1 MRFGLVLLA
10 LVGSAQTALAQNGI
24 GNLNAWVESQ
34 LAGAQG
40 ISAYL
45 FLVLGGALASLLP
58 CVYPVYPLTVRFLS
72 SRQSKLGRFAHP
84 LAYYFGL
91 AAVYFGFG
99 IVAAIS
105 GGAFNEILRFPL
117 ANLAIGILFFL
128 LALSTVDLLHLPFF
142 GGQIDSE
149 NQGLGGSFVM
159 GAGAGLLSSACVG
172 PVVVSILISI
182 AGATSGISA
191 AAVASAAFKMFGFG
205 LGVGLPILFIGV
217 FGLALP
223 KGGRWM
229 VWIQRGFALVIAF
242 FAWGYLEKALSGFG
256 FDPRQTQAIV
266 AGALLLIYGAW
277 RFQKSDV
284 PAAERMARSL
294 FGLSAV
300 VGIALIWRGLIPP
313 SVQASQVGATTQPSA
328 LVEQKGAL
336 KWNLSQE
343 AAYAEAKASGK
354 VVFIDFHGDWCTNC
368 KAFQALTQS
377 DQHLNAGLQKAVLLK
392 VYDTSDL
399 FSEYRNDPRFP
410 ELKVGLPFFLITD
423 SGGNILYKTTDFT
436 KTEEMLLFLETN

>member
-1 MRFGLVLLA
+1 MRFALLLITLLA
-10 LVGSAQTALAQNGI
+10 SAQIAEAQSGM
-24 GNLNAWVESQ
+24 GNLNTWVEGR
-34 LAGAQG
+34 LAGSQG
-40 ISAYL
+40 LSSYL

-72 SRQSKLGRFAHP
+72 SRSSKLGRFAHP
-84 LAYYFGL
+84 LAYYIGL

-99 IVAAIS
+99 IIAALS
-105 GGAFNEILRFPL
+105 GGAFNEVLRFPI
-117 ANLAIGILFFL
+117 ANLAIGILFFA
-128 LALSTVDLLHLPFF
+128 LALSTVDLLHLPLF

-149 NQGLGGSFVM
+149 NQGIAGSFAM

-182 AGATSGISA
+182 AGASSGLSA
-191 AAVASAAFKMFGFG
+191 ATVATAAFKMFGFG
-205 LGVGLPILFIGV
+205 LGVGLPILLIGV

-242 FAWGYLEKALSGFG
+242 FAWGYLEKAFSGFG
-256 FDPRQTQAIV
+256 FEPRQSQAVV
-266 AGALLLIYGAW
+266 AGALLLLWGIW
-277 RFQKSDV
+277 KIQKPENTAS
-284 PAAERMARSL
+284 ERMARSL
-294 FGLSAV
+294 FALAAAV
-300 VGIALIWRGLIPP
+300 GVALIFRGLLNSAP
-313 SVQASQVGATTQPSA
+313 SSPASSTAEPSA

-336 KWNLSQE
+336 KWNLNKE

-368 KAFQALTQS
+368 KAFQALSQS
-377 DQHLNAGLQKAVLLK
+377 DQKLNSGLQKAVLLK

-423 SGGNILYKTTDFT
+423 SGGNILYKTTDYT